1 MPVIPATQEDGGSK
15 PAWVNS
21 FVRPYLEKT
30 LCKKRLVEWLKVK
43 ALSSRPSTTKKKKK
57 KREEGRKKKERKT
70 GLKVNLLCPGM
81 SLTSELAKGA
91 AERSVGERPCDMSEK
106 VHKSSFQGDLISHG
120 DN

>member
-57 KREEGRKKKERKT
+57 KGGRKEKERK
-70 GLKVNLLCPGM
+70 KNRV
-81 SLTSELAKGA
+81 KGESA
-91 AERSVGERPCDMSEK
+91 VPWHVIDFRAGKGGSREVCGRTAM
-106 VHKSSFQGDLISHG
+106 
-120 DN
+120 